1 MSAWL
6 KENLDPNLFRDP
18 RAFKMLG
25 VFCYKF
31 HRKANFSQQHL
42 EEQMRENKITFG
54 DVNKM
59 PETSYMT
66 ILLNT

>member
-6 KENLDPNLFRDP
+6 KETLDVKSNQNP

-42 EEQMRENKITFG
+42 EELMKDQQISFA

-59 PETSYMT
+59 P
-66 ILLNT
+66 

>member
-6 KENLDPNLFRDP
+6 KEALQQGSAGAP
-18 RAFKMLG
+18 RAFRLLG

-42 EEQMRENKITFG
+42 EELLRDKEIRISE
-54 DVNKM
+54 VNDM
-59 PETSYMT
+59 P
-66 ILLNT
+66 

>member
-1 MSAWL
+1 
-6 KENLDPNLFRDP
+6 
-18 RAFKMLG
+18 MLG